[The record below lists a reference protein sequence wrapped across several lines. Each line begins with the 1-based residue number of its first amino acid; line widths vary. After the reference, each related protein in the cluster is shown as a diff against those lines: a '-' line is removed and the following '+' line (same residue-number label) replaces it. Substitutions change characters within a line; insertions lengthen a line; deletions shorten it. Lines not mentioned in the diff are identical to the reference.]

1 MRKFAMP
8 VRPILKGTP
17 VKRLAMFAGTA
28 SLCLGAAAQSSV
40 SLYGVVDLGL
50 RHVKNGDASTTS
62 VSSNG
67 NNTSRIG
74 FKGVEDLGGG
84 LKAGFQLESGLNPD
98 TGTSSD
104 ATRFWNRRSTL
115 SLIGSLGELRVG
127 RDYSVTYL
135 GYEDY
140 DVWSDIGLS
149 SVGKFDSSL
158 GTARDTAVRSDN
170 QVAYFTPPALGGF
183 YGRLGF
189 APSEGVDGK
198 RYIAARAGYAS
209 GPLDVSATVGQT
221 QVAPVDG
228 QDQFKTYEVGASYD
242 FGVAKLSSFYVQS
255 RFADLKVANAYIGL
269 QVPVGSGLVR
279 ASYINSNLSGRTH
292 AGVSTDA
299 NDAHQFAL
307 GYLYNFTKRTALY
320 TNIVH
325 VVNRGASAI
334 AVDKNPTL
342 LAGQGSTGYEV
353 GMRHSF

>member
-1 MRKFAMP
+1 M
-8 VRPILKGTP
+8 L
-17 VKRLAMFAGTA
+17 AGTA

-50 RHVKNGDASTTS
+50 RHVKNGDASTNS

-74 FKGVEDLGGG
+74 LRGVEDLGDG

-115 SLIGSLGELRVG
+115 SLIGSAGELRVG
-127 RDYSVTYL
+127 RDYSVTYQ
-135 GYEDY
+135 GFEDY

-149 SVGKFDSSL
+149 GVGKFDSSL
-158 GTARDTAVRSDN
+158 GTARDTAVRADN
-170 QVAYFTPPALGGF
+170 QVAYFTPPGLGGF

-189 APSEGVDGK
+189 APGEGVDGK
-198 RYIAARAGYAS
+198 RYVAARAGYAK
-209 GPLDVSATVGQT
+209 GPLDVSATAGQT

-228 QDQFKTYEVGASYD
+228 QDQFKTYDIGAAYD
-242 FGVAKLSSFYVQS
+242 FGVAKLSGYYQQS
-255 RFADLKVANAYIGL
+255 RWLDLKVANAYVGL
-269 QVPVGSGLVR
+269 QAAAGPGLVR
-279 ASYINSNLSGRTH
+279 ASYIHSNLSGRTP

-299 NDAHQFAL
+299 NDANQFAL
-307 GYLYNFTKRTALY
+307 GYLYSFTKRTALY

-325 VVNRGASAI
+325 IVNKGASAI
-334 AVDKNPTL
+334 PVDRNPPL
-342 LAGQGSTGYEV
+342 SAGQDSTGYEV